1 MTSWDLVSQEQEQ
14 PTRRVREQVRD
25 GIASLV
31 CTLAASAGVVVL
43 VAVLTRLA
51 G

>member
-1 MTSWDLVSQEQEQ
+1 MTSWDLVSTQQEQ

-25 GIASLV
+25 GVVSLA
-31 CTLAASAGVVVL
+31 CTLAASAGVVGV
-43 VAVLTRLA
+43 VALLTRLA